1 MNRYEQILTR
11 LVVAQVAAGFEPL
24 IAAES
29 GKLRKAAAILETHF
43 QSRELESLKDRAA
56 LADLPSILRPQ
67 AE

>member
-29 GKLRKAAAILETHF
+29 GKLRKAAAILESHF
-43 QSRELESLKDRAA
+43 QELELQDLKDRAA